1 MKTQKHINTLKRG
14 EIIEALQLTKLG
26 SLIKPLRYQLE
37 HNVEFADVCFE
48 DRIASILYE
57 VRDDY
62 LDRKLDRLYHRGSGT
77 KPVGASAEKLSY
89 KPERNLNREVVKT
102 LLEMDWV
109 RGPRPYYVTI
119 SGETGTGKSYLAEVL
134 VRQACAVN
142 LNVGYYTCE
151 SFIKMTDGL
160 TKGIEIDKCF
170 NALNR
175 KDLIVIEDFGLF
187 PTTEASIQLLF
198 RLIDRRFGMGALLIT
213 SQYKVGDWYGY
224 FAGEQN
230 NNALADAVMD
240 RLRNNSQNIE
250 LKGPS
255 LRGTNPRI

>member
-1 MKTQKHINTLKRG
+1 
-14 EIIEALQLTKLG
+14 
-26 SLIKPLRYQLE
+26 
-37 HNVEFADVCFE
+37 
-48 DRIASILYE
+48 
-57 VRDDY
+57 
-62 LDRKLDRLYHRGSGT
+62 
-77 KPVGASAEKLSY
+77 
-89 KPERNLNREVVKT
+89 
-102 LLEMDWV
+102 
-109 RGPRPYYVTI
+109 
-119 SGETGTGKSYLAEVL
+119 
-134 VRQACAVN
+134 
-142 LNVGYYTCE
+142 
-151 SFIKMTDGL
+151 MTDGL

-187 PTTEASIQLLF
+187 PATEASIQLLF

-255 LRGTNPRI
+255 LKATNPRI